1 TYHRDLRSQASVSSQ
16 LEKVPGIGSKR
27 RLALLKAFGSVDAIR
42 AASVD
47 ELVAVPGM
55 SRAAAEA
62 IKENL

>member
-1 TYHRDLRSQASVSSQ
+1 
-16 LEKVPGIGSKR
+16 
-27 RLALLKAFGSVDAIR
+27 FGSVDAIR